1 MRWGADHQREAL
13 LGGGQLRDVVLWVG
27 AADVLLHGAVPLL
40 LCSTACYSKVWGAV
54 AELAMTWVWVRLLS
68 ARSSRSSRGD
78 SRKTHPS
85 AALATGRVVMVA
97 QRTDDNVVLVR
108 NRERPSERSSRRH
121 GQHLS
126 AVSVRVCGSSPKV
139 QGAGCRL
146 QVEAAGGVWG
156 VNGTCRALQCLNEAM
171 SELEN
176 GSQKASSCGCSCSC
190 SAHQAP
196 QAKAGRG

>member
-1 MRWGADHQREAL
+1 M
-13 LGGGQLRDVVLWVG
+13 
-27 AADVLLHGAVPLL
+27 LLHGAVPLL
-40 LCSTACYSKVWGAV
+40 LCSTACYSEVWGAV
-54 AELAMTWVWVRLLS
+54 AELAMTWVRVRVRLRQLTQLS
-68 ARSSRSSRGD
+68 PHSG

-97 QRTDDNVVLVR
+97 QRTDNNVVLVR
-108 NRERPSERSSRRH
+108 NREGSSERRSRRH

-126 AVSVRVCGSSPKV
+126 AVSVRVCGSSPGRV
-139 QGAGCRL
+139 QDCRTAGR
-146 QVEAAGGVWG
+146 QVEA
-156 VNGTCRALQCLNEAM
+156 VNGTCRALQRLGEAV

-176 GSQKASSCGCSCSC
+176 GSQRAGSCSRSRSCSCSG